1 MSVELL
7 KALLALGTGAL
18 SALIA
23 FMSNWVP
30 PTDHTSVNFFVMT
43 LVVALIK
50 RGLDWLA
57 AKSATPSNPT
67 ASTRRTV

>member
-7 KALLALGTGAL
+7 KLLLALGTGVL
-18 SALIA
+18 STLIA

-30 PTDHTSVNFFVMT
+30 PTDHTSINFFVMSA
-43 LVVALIK
+43 VVALIK

-57 AKSATPSNPT
+57 SKSAAPKNPT
-67 ASTRRTV
+67 ATTYPKG